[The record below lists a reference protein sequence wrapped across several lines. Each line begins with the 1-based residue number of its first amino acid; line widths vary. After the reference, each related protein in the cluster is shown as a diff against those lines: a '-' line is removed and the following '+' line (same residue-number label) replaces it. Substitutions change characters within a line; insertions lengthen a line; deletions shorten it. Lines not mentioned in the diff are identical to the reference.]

1 MHEYFPPPLLLYF
14 FYASHATP
22 PHHTDLTILSF
33 KTSVSPF
40 KIKDGKCKEET
51 ERSTAK
57 KATQKNIAGFQ
68 YSLLFTQKLWLSSP
82 FDIIFTW
89 MSLHLFSIPRG
100 RDDLYS
106 PGDNHFWKYDN
117 VTDNCISDLERKIS
131 IRDAF
136 APLLFWFL
144 SFIQWDHALFV
155 KEHQRNMWDK
165 ERWRASLQ
173 RRGRSA

>member
-51 ERSTAK
+51 ERSTAR
-57 KATQKNIAGFQ
+57 KAIQKNIAVFQ
-68 YSLLFTQKLWLSSP
+68 YSRLFTQNLWWYSP

-100 RDDLYS
+100 EMIFTVR
-106 PGDNHFWKYDN
+106 
-117 VTDNCISDLERKIS
+117 EIS
-131 IRDAF
+131 ISEIMMTSLIIASRTLKEKSVF
-136 APLLFWFL
+136 ATLLRRYYFGSFHL
-144 SFIQWDHALFV
+144 SNETTRYL
-155 KEHQRNMWDK
+155 
-165 ERWRASLQ
+165 
-173 RRGRSA
+173 